1 MKQEEKTEH
10 TKERILAA
18 ALEEFGTYGY
28 SAATINA
35 ICSKHNIP
43 KGLLY
48 HNFTGKDD
56 LYLACI
62 ARCFNDI
69 MSYLQNNSTNI
80 DLKKYLELRFL
91 YLSQYPLRAKIFF
104 EAILHPPLLLSKEI
118 STVKADFDCFNRQ
131 IYAELLSNMTLRE
144 GVTETEVMEYY
155 ELIQQAFHE
164 HFSDTVR
171 LNKNVQSFISDY
183 EGKLAKLLDFMLYG
197 VIERRR

>member
-80 DLKKYLELRFL
+80 DLKNISSCVFCICLNIHYVQKYFL
-91 YLSQYPLRAKIFF
+91 KQFYIRHF
-104 EAILHPPLLLSKEI
+104 
-118 STVKADFDCFNRQ
+118 
-131 IYAELLSNMTLRE
+131 
-144 GVTETEVMEYY
+144 YY
-155 ELIQQAFHE
+155 Q
-164 HFSDTVR
+164 
-171 LNKNVQSFISDY
+171 K
-183 EGKLAKLLDFMLYG
+183 K
-197 VIERRR
+197 